1 MDNTKFDDIRA
12 YRDDEIPAAVER
24 IASDPQLETVAR
36 FAFSGLGINMVKAVI
51 RACKT
56 TDQLQRNIMYP
67 VIRNIINATT
77 EGFSSSGVENISA
90 QHGQM
95 FISNHRDITC
105 DAILMQYVLFDNN
118 RPTTDIALGDNL
130 MRSSLFVELC
140 KANNMILVIR
150 KDGASPREFLEN
162 SCHLSEYIRL
172 RVTEDNRSV
181 WIAQRNGRTK
191 DGCDLTEPGLIKM
204 LGMSG
209 GSNLTENIGPLNI
222 CPVAISYQY
231 EPCDIL
237 KAIELCRRR
246 SEVPYQKRENEDLE
260 SIVLGIKQ
268 QKGRV
273 HMSFC
278 QPISHEDL
286 SVIGEQ
292 PKTNWCSL
300 VAKLMDERIHQAY
313 HLFDTNY
320 IAHDILHNEN
330 RFTDKYDDEALNR
343 FAAHLAKAEM
353 QFVEAGVDTTV
364 AREIFLGIYANPVD
378 AKKL

>member
-1 MDNTKFDDIRA
+1 M
-12 YRDDEIPAAVER
+12 
-24 IASDPQLETVAR
+24 
-36 FAFSGLGINMVKAVI
+36 
-51 RACKT
+51 
-56 TDQLQRNIMYP
+56 
-67 VIRNIINATT
+67 
-77 EGFSSSGVENISA
+77 
-90 QHGQM
+90 
-95 FISNHRDITC
+95 
-105 DAILMQYVLFDNN
+105 
-118 RPTTDIALGDNL
+118 
-130 MRSSLFVELC
+130 
-140 KANNMILVIR
+140 
-150 KDGASPREFLEN
+150 
-162 SCHLSEYIRL
+162 
-172 RVTEDNRSV
+172 
-181 WIAQRNGRTK
+181 
-191 DGCDLTEPGLIKM
+191 
-204 LGMSG
+204 
-209 GSNLTENIGPLNI
+209 
-222 CPVAISYQY
+222 
-231 EPCDIL
+231 
-237 KAIELCRRR
+237 CRRR

-378 AKKL
+378 AKNL